1 MKLFLVVLFVGYCI
15 PISRIT
21 WLRNTEVEQRGKIIK
36 LIIYLQLYN
45 AESSLAASLKKLDA
59 KLERPSEFG
68 EIMEDSEESAE
79 VFQRR

>member
-1 MKLFLVVLFVGYCI
+1 MLLLN
-15 PISRIT
+15 RAE
-21 WLRNTEVEQRGKIIK
+21 LQEQRLSTKY
-36 LIIYLQLYN
+36 IYLQLYN

>member
-1 MKLFLVVLFVGYCI
+1 MKLIFIVLLFFEYCI
-15 PISRIT
+15 PISKIA
-21 WLRNTEVEQRGKIIK
+21 WLHHTQ
-36 LIIYLQLYN
+36 LQLDN
-45 AESSLAASLKKLDA
+45 AESSLSASLKKLDA